1 MITHFK
7 LFATFALAIGVNY
20 SAFCQTTT
28 WQTNGNIVTPG
39 QYLGSQNNQPLDVR
53 TDNTHRLRIM
63 PSGTT
68 SINNYPIDHDGFV
81 GMSTNPNFFNLVEP
95 FSLLHLNGQGN
106 GSAGPQQFGY
116 RPWMREGIVFTQ
128 NSDLMYIG
136 PMANAQD
143 VTDAV
148 ITWSDNWGQGEV
160 GPDVLR
166 FLFTS
171 NGNGTTVISPDPMN
185 PNVLEIA
192 IG

>member
-1 MITHFK
+1 MKTRM
-7 LFATFALAIGVNY
+7 LTMALVLAISSTHAQLDWN
-20 SAFCQTTT
+20 TL
-28 WQTNGNIVTPG
+28 GNTPSTG
-39 QYLGSQNNQPLDVR
+39 SFLGTLNPQPIDFI

-68 SINNYPIDHDGFV
+68 TVNNYLIDHDGFV

-148 ITWSDNWGQGEV
+148 ITWSDNWGPGEV